1 MISIEAL
8 REVLR
13 YEPTTGDLIW
23 RIHVSDKVR
32 TGAKAGSRRKDGY
45 IAIRVRGHRLLAHRA
60 AWAIHNG
67 CWPDGNID
75 HINGIPSDNRI
86 ANLRSVSQRTN
97 IENQRRARS
106 NSSTGLLGAFK
117 ERQRFSSRI
126 VVDGVA
132 IRLGVYNTAE
142 EAAAAYLE
150 AKRKLH
156 AGCSI

>member
-1 MISIEAL
+1 MISIEEL

-23 RIHVSDKVR
+23 RIHASDKVR
-32 TGAKAGSRRKDGY
+32 AGAKAGSRRKDGY

-60 AWAIHNG
+60 AWAIH
-67 CWPDGNID
+67 
-75 HINGIPSDNRI
+75 HINGITSDNRI

-106 NSSTGLLGAFK
+106 NSSTGLLGAFR

-126 VVDGVA
+126 VVNGVA

-142 EAAAAYLE
+142 EAATAYLE